1 MAKVEQNTL
10 AVELVC
16 QEDRVLSPIEA
27 GFPERWRSMSPDA
40 QHLATYRA
48 QPTTVPRMLDPHS
61 PTPEGLRD
69 YLVGLGIRTGL
80 IIPLTP
86 GRQMHGLLP
95 FYFLQDRDVA
105 SQQLEIQRA
114 LAAQASCAL
123 H

>member
-27 GFPERWRSMSPDA
+27 GFPERWRSMSPDE
-40 QHLATYRA
+40 QHLATYRS
-48 QPTTVPRMLDPHS
+48 QPTTVTRMLDPHS

-80 IIPLTP
+80 IIPLNSN
-86 GRQMHGLLP
+86 GQVHDLQA
-95 FYFLQDRDVA
+95 FYFLQ
-105 SQQLEIQRA
+105 E
-114 LAAQASCAL
+114 
-123 H
+123 